1 MSLSGIATT
10 LPELVPLFVLQF
22 VMSLAAY
29 TAIGGWFVRPW
40 LRSKPVE
47 TALAIL
53 LLPQLLRHVGITLMV
68 GEVVDPSFPVEMAR
82 RTAIGDTLTALFAWA
97 ALIAL
102 RLRWR
107 RALALVWV
115 FNLFGLADMLT
126 NLASGLRLQVA
137 DDLGAAWLG
146 IVFVVPLMLVVHGL
160 IFAFLL
166 EARRAALRS

>member
-1 MSLSGIATT
+1 MTLSGIATT
-10 LPELVPLFVLQF
+10 LPELVPLFILQF
-22 VMSLAAY
+22 LMSLAAY
-29 TAIGGWFVRPW
+29 TAIGAWFVRPW
-40 LRSKPVE
+40 LRTKPVE
-47 TALAIL
+47 IALSIL

-82 RTAIGDTLTALFAWA
+82 RTAIGDTMTALFAWA

-107 RALALVWV
+107 HALALVWV

-137 DDLGAAWLG
+137 DDLGAAWFG
-146 IVFVVPLMLVVHGL
+146 IVFVVPVMLVVHAL
-160 IFAFLL
+160 IFVFLL
-166 EARRAALRS
+166 DARRAAQRA